1 MALALRSDIDT
12 IEPLT
17 GWMDSLIRFVQS
29 DRPDLTN
36 RQMGLLLVV
45 YLTEGPHTVR
55 GLAAKLH
62 VSKPVVTRALNTLGA
77 LSYVRRQRDETDLRN
92 VFVERTQ
99 VGRAFLEEF
108 SRIVAAS
115 RAESTSRA
123 DERLRA
129 SH

>member
-1 MALALRSDIDT
+1 MALALRSDIET
-12 IEPLT
+12 IEPLC
-17 GWMDSLIRFVQS
+17 GWMESLLRFVQS

-36 RQMGLLLVV
+36 RQLALLLVV

-108 SRIVAAS
+108 SSIVA
-115 RAESTSRA
+115 TSRPA
-123 DERLRA
+123 LTGSTDERLRA
-129 SH
+129 SY

>member
-36 RQMGLLLVV
+36 RQLALLLVV

-115 RAESTSRA
+115 RAKATSRA
-123 DERLRA
+123 DDRLRA
-129 SH
+129 SY